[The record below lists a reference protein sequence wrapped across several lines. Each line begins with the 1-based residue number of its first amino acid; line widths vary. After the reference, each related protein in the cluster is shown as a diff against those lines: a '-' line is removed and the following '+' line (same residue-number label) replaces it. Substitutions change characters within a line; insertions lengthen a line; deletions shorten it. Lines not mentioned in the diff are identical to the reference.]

1 MGCAC
6 LADRGGAGGGQ
17 VYAGAVYLSCVLL
30 LCRVC
35 RVPDIFSLV
44 CVCEALREFVSC
56 CVEFV

>member
-1 MGCAC
+1 

-30 LCRVC
+30 LVWVC

-44 CVCEALREFVSC
+44 CAGVRVLLCLRLL
-56 CVEFV
+56 CVV